1 MIRIDV
7 CIISALCTVHSHV
20 IYPWIDMSKWTA
32 VVGVLMDGLEV
43 KQHIVRIYISIISAY
58 VILNWA
64 KN

>member
-1 MIRIDV
+1 MIRTNV
-7 CIISALCTVHSHV
+7 WIISALCTVNSHAM
-20 IYPWIDMSKWTA
+20 YPWKDISKWTL

-58 VILNWA
+58 LILNWA